1 MSSFALPD
9 FGSNQTSN
17 ISTAQIKSDNDG
29 LTQDAL
35 AEQQAIFQKTGIVPN
50 IASKIKEDNE
60 RERLAI
66 DQEMNVLTSGNFDPS
81 QELDDNR
88 LEFDMAGSKSLNA
101 KRQKFLEEYP
111 NGTLTPISLSNGDVK
126 LIYKKEPNDP
136 FRFVNRGVN
145 NPEIA
150 RAILS
155 GELIGGLIGTRGGS
169 IGVGMGTA
177 GGSLIETGVEKLRG
191 FETQSLGDEIK
202 EAALEGLVAGGL
214 DLATRKLFSAFRT
227 IKNRGNLKVLDI
239 QDWAD
244 EVATFAEKEAL
255 EPLVKGNVVKT
266 PIWQSLFAQTQ
277 VTSPASVN
285 VFNKQIIA
293 LQKKFGSMG
302 DNFDPSAFTK
312 EELSLLIKAQGDD
325 LVTRLF
331 NSTDVDAP
339 LAREWLETGQNFQQG
354 LKNWKINTR
363 TLRNDLYNQAINLA
377 DDVTF
382 DITPIQNVS
391 KEIADIVRARGV
403 QGRPQTINTGLL
415 DDFGNP
421 IIREVPGETGSV
433 ALKKLPKEVED
444 VLNIINQMDPQVSMY
459 QGFNPITQLKELRTT
474 VFALQQSDDA
484 LTSSFGNKLYSAIR
498 EVMESPQS
506 GNSNFLNTYQ
516 KASQFNAWREGIL
529 NLSVIKK
536 SLKSDSVEDIIKSKF
551 NITQPAEVSYIKQ
564 VLDKPTFNMLK
575 QSYLKDLV
583 SSKSSLNKFLNNE
596 EQYAD
601 VVSKIFSATE
611 VKAIK
616 EFAEAQA
623 KLNSSKIAKIV
634 KQDVSNAEAAFALI
648 DEGYDVFKN
657 TINKAGGKN
666 SKYAQSLKAG
676 IFKKLLDDAT
686 ITSETGGINSLDV
699 KQLVAGLN
707 KIKNNKALSELL
719 FSPEELLRLERFNLY
734 SSAINV
740 SDDVGGAMVK
750 GQQAAGLKSVTNAAA
765 KIRVANL
772 YLSNAI
778 YAKILTQPYKA
789 GDKTLIN
796 QASTS
801 ETSENV
807 VRWLTLGINSLN
819 TNITKEEKQTDTRLQ
834 NLNN

>member
-1 MSSFALPD
+1 MTTYTLPN
-9 FGSNQTSN
+9 FGTKPQPAIETPMETSN
-17 ISTAQIKSDNDG
+17 VDG

-35 AEQQAIFQKTGIVPN
+35 AEQQAVFQRTGIMPE
-50 IASKIKEDNE
+50 IASIIKKDKE
-60 RERLAI
+60 RQTLAI
-66 DQEMNVLTSGNFDPS
+66 NQEMNILTSGNFDPAR
-81 QELDDNR
+81 ELDDNT

-126 LIYKKEPNDP
+126 LIYKKEQNDP

-155 GELIGGLIGTRGGS
+155 GELAGGIIGSRGGP
-169 IGVGMGTA
+169 IGVGAMTAAGSLLETEIEKRRGYEVQGIGDEFKEAGVEGLIA
-177 GGSLIETGVEKLRG
+177 GGID
-191 FETQSLGDEIK
+191 F
-202 EAALEGLVAGGL
+202 
-214 DLATRKLFSAFRT
+214 ATRKLFSAFRT
-227 IKNRGNLKVLDI
+227 IKNRGNLKVLDV

-244 EVATFAEKEAL
+244 DVARFAEEEAL

-277 VTSPASVN
+277 VTSPASIN
-285 VFNKQIIA
+285 VFNKQA
-293 LQKKFGSMG
+293 VSLKNKFGSMG
-302 DNFDPSAFTK
+302 DNFDSSAFTK
-312 EELSLLIKAQGDD
+312 EELSLLIKSQADD
-325 LVTRLF
+325 LVARLF
-331 NSTDVDAP
+331 NSTDVEAP

-363 TLRNDLYNQAINLA
+363 MLRNDLYDQAINLA

-382 DITPIQNVS
+382 DIAPIQKVS
-391 KEIADIVRARGV
+391 QEIANIVKARGI
-403 QGRPQTINTGLL
+403 QGQTQTIGTGLL
-415 DDFGNP
+415 DELGNP
-421 IIREVPGETGSV
+421 ILRTIPGETGSV
-433 ALKKLPKEVED
+433 ALKNLPKEVQD
-444 VLNIINQMDPQVSMY
+444 VLKIINQMDPQVSMY

-474 VFALQQSDDA
+474 VYALQQNDDA
-484 LTSSFGNKLYSAIR
+484 LTASFGNKLYSAIR
-498 EVMESPQS
+498 EVMETPQS
-506 GNSNFLNTYQ
+506 GNSQFLDVYQ

-529 NLSVIKK
+529 NLSVIKR
-536 SLKSDSVEDIIKSKF
+536 SLKSDSVEDIITSKF

-575 QSYLKDLV
+575 SSYLKDIV
-583 SSKSSLNKFLNNE
+583 SNKSTLNKFLSNE

-601 VVSKIFSATE
+601 VVSKIFTTSE
-611 VKAIK
+611 VQAIK

-623 KLNSSKIAKIV
+623 KLNTSQIARIV
-634 KQDVSNAEAAFALI
+634 KKDVSNAEAAFALI

-657 TINKAGGKN
+657 TIIKSGGKN
-666 SKYAQSLKAG
+666 GNYAQSLKSG
-676 IFKKLLDDAT
+676 IFKKILDDAT

-699 KQLVAGLN
+699 KLLASGIN
-707 KIKNNKALSELL
+707 SIKNNKALSELL
-719 FSPEELLRLERFNLY
+719 FSPEELLRLEKFNLY

-740 SDDVGGAMVK
+740 ADDVGGAMVK
-750 GQQAAGLKSVTNAAA
+750 GQQAAQLKNVTNLAA

-772 YLSNAI
+772 YLSNAV
-778 YAKILTQPYKA
+778 YARFLTQPYKA

-796 QASTS
+796 KASTG
-801 ETSENV
+801 ETSENL

>member
-1 MSSFALPD
+1 
-9 FGSNQTSN
+9 
-17 ISTAQIKSDNDG
+17 
-29 LTQDAL
+29 
-35 AEQQAIFQKTGIVPN
+35 
-50 IASKIKEDNE
+50 
-60 RERLAI
+60 
-66 DQEMNVLTSGNFDPS
+66 
-81 QELDDNR
+81 
-88 LEFDMAGSKSLNA
+88 
-101 KRQKFLEEYP
+101 
-111 NGTLTPISLSNGDVK
+111 
-126 LIYKKEPNDP
+126 
-136 FRFVNRGVN
+136 
-145 NPEIA
+145 
-150 RAILS
+150 
-155 GELIGGLIGTRGGS
+155 
-169 IGVGMGTA
+169 
-177 GGSLIETGVEKLRG
+177 
-191 FETQSLGDEIK
+191 
-202 EAALEGLVAGGL
+202 
-214 DLATRKLFSAFRT
+214 
-227 IKNRGNLKVLDI
+227 
-239 QDWAD
+239 
-244 EVATFAEKEAL
+244 
-255 EPLVKGNVVKT
+255 
-266 PIWQSLFAQTQ
+266 
-277 VTSPASVN
+277 
-285 VFNKQIIA
+285 
-293 LQKKFGSMG
+293 
-302 DNFDPSAFTK
+302 
-312 EELSLLIKAQGDD
+312 
-325 LVTRLF
+325 
-331 NSTDVDAP
+331 
-339 LAREWLETGQNFQQG
+339 
-354 LKNWKINTR
+354 
-363 TLRNDLYNQAINLA
+363 
-377 DDVTF
+377 
-382 DITPIQNVS
+382 
-391 KEIADIVRARGV
+391 
-403 QGRPQTINTGLL
+403 
-415 DDFGNP
+415 
-421 IIREVPGETGSV
+421 
-433 ALKKLPKEVED
+433 
-444 VLNIINQMDPQVSMY
+444 
-459 QGFNPITQLKELRTT
+459 
-474 VFALQQSDDA
+474 
-484 LTSSFGNKLYSAIR
+484 
-498 EVMESPQS
+498 
-506 GNSNFLNTYQ
+506 
-516 KASQFNAWREGIL
+516 
-529 NLSVIKK
+529 
-536 SLKSDSVEDIIKSKF
+536 
-551 NITQPAEVSYIKQ
+551 

-583 SSKSSLNKFLNNE
+583 SSKSSLNKFLNNQ

-750 GQQAAGLKSVTNAAA
+750 GQQAAGLKSVTNASA

-796 QASTS
+796 KASTS